1 MTSQLVSDWLDGLAA
16 HDADALGQCFPDDF
30 WTPWPPSDEECALIA
45 AAAEASDRPCPG
57 DFATTPAEPTACRE
71 TDDCA

>member
-16 HDADALGQCFPDDF
+16 HDADACGQCFPDDF
-30 WTPWPPSDEECALIA
+30 WTPWPPSDEECAQIA
-45 AAAEASDRPCPG
+45 AEMDVTA
-57 DFATTPAEPTACRE
+57 AEPTACCE